1 MGNPRKVI
9 AMVEVTDDVD
19 LMGTEG
25 REEQK
30 GIENQQERKRRGGGF
45 KEQGPA
51 SVTRGYVEEYKC
63 WL

>member
-30 GIENQQERKRRGGGF
+30 GIEKQIVVEFYEWRISKREKGEGVGSKIRVL
-45 KEQGPA
+45 QA
-51 SVTRGYVEEYKC
+51 
-63 WL
+63 